1 MQPRAG
7 QGFHRGP
14 YLKAARG
21 KPVPFKSFL
30 TRAFVAA
37 LFCSPVAHGQATSCP
52 TSSSPDKAPE
62 PTEPTAILDQEP
74 TDQPIQIESEGA
86 EVSRSG
92 DASLL
97 GQVTVRQ
104 GSRILTAETATYE
117 AATHAIK
124 VEGDVEFRDPQL
136 RVRGA
141 TGSWNADR
149 GGSFSETEFELPARP
164 ARGSAQ
170 QLALSPEGDLT
181 LEQVL
186 FTTCPAGNDD
196 WLIRA
201 SSIEIDRDKQQG
213 TGRNVRLDFK
223 GVPLFYAPYI
233 SFPAGSARKSGLL
246 FPAIGTSSRNGFE
259 FGIPYYFNLA
269 PNYDA
274 TLDSTWFSRRGL
286 EAGGNFR
293 YLTEQSR
300 GRFDGRFLPNDR
312 EADRDRGYAKLK
324 HITDFTDS
332 LRLSASLENASD
344 SNYFEDFAR
353 GPEGTSITYLERRIA
368 FEHLGSGWRA
378 SALLQN
384 FQTIDQAIDE
394 TDRPYTRVPQ
404 LVLDGR
410 WPIAR
415 AGLATGIHSELV
427 HFDRNI
433 GVRGTRFDIEPG
445 LSWPVRTAGFFFE
458 PSLGYRYTAYQLDGV
473 TPGDSRSPSR
483 AAPIGAVDTGLIFD
497 RPTGSGDRLVQ
508 TLEPR
513 VLYTWIPYRN
523 QDEIPV
529 FDTALPTLDMVQ
541 LFRRNRFEGAD
552 RLGDTNQVA
561 VGVTTRLL
569 EASSGRQYL
578 SATIGQQY
586 FFGDSRVTLPG
597 QLPEQRNTSDVI
609 GELALSAYRNWSVNL
624 GLQWNPQDSSTALG
638 QASVRYQP
646 RNDTVVNL
654 GYRYRAGQIEQWE
667 GSTAWRVS
675 RKWAIYARYLYSARD
690 RQSLDAFA
698 GLEYESCCW
707 RLRVVA
713 NRYVSNRTGSQDTS
727 IALQLEL
734 KGLSSV
740 GNTSDAFLERGI
752 RGYSRDPESLP

>member
-1 MQPRAG
+1 
-7 QGFHRGP
+7 
-14 YLKAARG
+14 
-21 KPVPFKSFL
+21 VPSRSIPATAFL
-30 TRAFVAA
+30 AA
-37 LFCSPVAHGQATSCP
+37 LLCGPLAQGQETSCP
-52 TSSSPDKAPE
+52 TSSSPDKAHE
-62 PTEPTAILDQEP
+62 PTNAAAVLDQEP

-104 GSRILTAETATYE
+104 GNRVLTAETATYA

-124 VEGDVEFRDPQL
+124 VEGDVEYHDPQL

-141 TGSWNADR
+141 TGTWSAEQ
-149 GGSFSETEFELPARP
+149 GGSFTETEFELPARP
-164 ARGSAQ
+164 ARGSAEE
-170 QLALSPEGDLT
+170 LAMSPEGDLA
-181 LEQVL
+181 LKQVL

-201 SSIEIDRDKQQG
+201 SSIDIDRGKQQG

-246 FPAIGTSSRNGFE
+246 FPTIGTSSSNGFE
-259 FGIPYYFNLA
+259 LGIPYYFNLA

-274 TLDSTWFSRRGL
+274 TLQSTWFSRRGL
-286 EAGGNFR
+286 EVGGNFR

-300 GRFDGRFLPNDR
+300 GRFDGRFLPNDQQ
-312 EADRDRGYAKLK
+312 ANRDRGYAKLN
-324 HITDFTDS
+324 HITDFTDRFRFS
-332 LRLSASLENASD
+332 TSLETASD

-368 FEHLGSGWRA
+368 LEYLGSGWHA
-378 SALLQN
+378 NALLQN
-384 FQTIDQAIDE
+384 FQTIDQAIAAV
-394 TDRPYTRVPQ
+394 DRPYTRAPQ
-404 LVLDGR
+404 LVLEGG
-410 WPIAR
+410 WPIAP
-415 AGLATGIHSELV
+415 AGLAAGIYSELV
-427 HFDRNI
+427 RFDRDI
-433 GVRGTRFDIEPG
+433 GVTGTRFDVEPS
-445 LSWPVRTAGFFFE
+445 LSWPVRGTGYFLE

-473 TPGDSRSPSR
+473 TPGDARSPSR
-483 AAPIGAVDTGLIFD
+483 AAPIVSVDTGLLFD
-497 RPTGSGDRLVQ
+497 RPTGSHDRLIQ

-513 VLYTWIPYRN
+513 VLYTWIPYRS
-523 QDEIPV
+523 QDQLPV

-541 LFRRNRFEGAD
+541 LFRSNRFEGAD

-586 FFGDSRVTLPG
+586 YFSDPLVTLPG
-597 QLPEQRNTSDVI
+597 QLPQPRNTSDVI
-609 GELALSAYRNWSVNL
+609 GELELSAYRNWNVNL
-624 GLQWNPQDSSTALG
+624 GLQWNPQDSTTALG
-638 QASVRYQP
+638 QAAVQYRP
-646 RNDTVVNL
+646 RSDTVVNL

-667 GSTAWRVS
+667 GSTAWQVS
-675 RKWAIYARYLYSARD
+675 PKWTLYARYLYSARD

-752 RGYSRDPESLP
+752 RGYSRDPDSLP

>member
-1 MQPRAG
+1 
-7 QGFHRGP
+7 
-14 YLKAARG
+14 L
-21 KPVPFKSFL
+21 L
-30 TRAFVAA
+30 VA
-37 LFCSPVAHGQATSCP
+37 LSCSQAAHGQATSCP
-52 TSSSPDKAPE
+52 TSSSPDREHEPAKA
-62 PTEPTAILDQEP
+62 ALLDQEP
-74 TDQPIQIESEGA
+74 TDQPIQVESEGA

-104 GSRILTAETATYE
+104 GNRVLTAETATYE

-124 VEGDVEFRDPQL
+124 VEGDVEYRDPQL

-141 TGSWNADR
+141 TGTWSAGE

-164 ARGSAQ
+164 ARGSAGE
-170 QLALSPEGDLT
+170 LALSPQGNLS
-181 LEQVL
+181 LRQVL

-196 WLIRA
+196 WLIKA
-201 SSIEIDRDKQQG
+201 SSIDIDRARQQG

-223 GVPLFYAPYI
+223 GVPLFYTPYI

-246 FPAIGTSSRNGFE
+246 FPTIGTSSTNGFE

-274 TLDSTWFSRRGL
+274 TLESTWFSRRGL
-286 EAGGNFR
+286 EIGGNFR
-293 YLTEQSR
+293 YLTATSH
-300 GRFDGRFLPNDR
+300 GRLDGRFLPNDQQ
-312 EADRDRGYAKLK
+312 ANRDRGYARLR
-324 HITDFTDS
+324 HTTDFTDR
-332 LRLSASLENASD
+332 LRMSASLENASD

-353 GPEGTSITYLERRIA
+353 GPEGTSITYLERRITL
-368 FEHLGSGWRA
+368 EYLGSGWRA
-378 SALLQN
+378 NALLQN
-384 FQTIDQAIDE
+384 FQTIDLAIDQ
-394 TDRPYTRVPQ
+394 TDRPYTRAPQ
-404 LVLDGR
+404 LLLNGN
-410 WPIAR
+410 WPIAASGLT
-415 AGLATGIHSELV
+415 AGIYGELV

-433 GVRGTRFDIEPG
+433 GVTGTRFDAEPS
-445 LSWPVRTAGFFFE
+445 LSWPVRASGYFFE
-458 PSLGYRYTAYQLDGV
+458 PSLGYRYTAYQLDNV

-483 AAPIGAVDTGLIFD
+483 AAPIASLDAGLVFD
-497 RPTGSGDRLVQ
+497 RPTGAKGRLVQ

-513 VLYTWIPYRN
+513 LLYTWVPYRN
-523 QDEIPV
+523 QDDIPV
-529 FDTALPTLDMVQ
+529 FDTALPALDMVQ
-541 LFRRNRFEGAD
+541 LFRSNRFEGSD
-552 RLGDTNQVA
+552 RLADANQLA

-586 FFGDSRVTLPG
+586 FFTDPRVTLPG
-597 QLPEQRNTSDVI
+597 ELPEQRSTSDVI
-609 GELALSAYRNWSVNL
+609 GELELSAYRNWSVNL
-624 GLQWNPQDSSTALG
+624 GLQWDPQDSSTVLG
-638 QASVRYQP
+638 QTGVQYRP
-646 RNDTVVNL
+646 RGDTVVNL
-654 GYRYRAGQIEQWE
+654 SYRYRAGQIEQWE
-667 GSTAWRVS
+667 GSTAWQLNRQWTV
-675 RKWAIYARYLYSARD
+675 YARYLYSARD
-690 RQSLDAFA
+690 GKSLDAFA